1 MTDSAYLRYG
11 RHERPE
17 LMPFIPETAHSLL
30 DVGCGAGEFGRCLRR
45 LRPKMELWAVEPDP
59 MSAQIAKDAFDQV
72 IVSNFPNSSI
82 PDGRFDVVLCA
93 DVLEHMAE
101 PEKALLAA
109 AAALTEQGIMLASIP
124 NVRNWRK
131 VVWPLVKHG
140 NWSYTETG
148 ILDRTHLRFFTRRS
162 IIDFFDTNNWVV
174 ESMQGIKSSSR
185 RDKLMSAMTVHRFDD
200 FIFSQYIAV
209 ARPIRERG
217 Q

>member
-1 MTDSAYLRYG
+1 
-11 RHERPE
+11 
-17 LMPFIPETAHSLL
+17 MPFIPETAHSLL

-45 LRPKMELWAVEPDP
+45 LRPEMELWAVEPDP

-93 DVLEHMAE
+93 DVLEHMAD
-101 PEKALLAA
+101 PGKALLAA

-131 VVWPLVKHG
+131 VVWPLVRHG

-148 ILDRTHLRFFTRRS
+148 ILDRTHLRFFTRKS
-162 IIDFFDTNNWVV
+162 IIDFFVANSWTV
-174 ESMQGIKSSSR
+174 ESVEGIKSTGR
-185 RDKLMSAMTVHRFDD
+185 RDKLISAITAHRADD
-200 FIFSQYIAV
+200 FLFPQYIVV
-209 ARPIRERG
+209 ARPIRVYGPIAGLRS
-217 Q
+217 

>member
-109 AAALTEQGIMLASIP
+109 AAALTEQGI
-124 NVRNWRK
+124 
-131 VVWPLVKHG
+131 
-140 NWSYTETG
+140 
-148 ILDRTHLRFFTRRS
+148 
-162 IIDFFDTNNWVV
+162 
-174 ESMQGIKSSSR
+174 
-185 RDKLMSAMTVHRFDD
+185 
-200 FIFSQYIAV
+200 
-209 ARPIRERG
+209 
-217 Q
+217 

>member
-1 MTDSAYLRYG
+1 
-11 RHERPE
+11 
-17 LMPFIPETAHSLL
+17 MPFIPETAHSLL

>member
-1 MTDSAYLRYG
+1 
-11 RHERPE
+11 
-17 LMPFIPETAHSLL
+17 MPFIPETAHSLL

-45 LRPKMELWAVEPDP
+45 LRPEMELWAVEPDP

-72 IVSNFPNSSI
+72 IVSNFPNSSN

-93 DVLEHMAE
+93 DVLEHMAD
-101 PEKALLAA
+101 PGKALLAA

-131 VVWPLVKHG
+131 VVWPLVRHG

-162 IIDFFDTNNWVV
+162 IIDFFDTNKWVV

-200 FIFSQYIAV
+200 FIFQQYIAV
-209 ARPIRERG
+209 ARPIRVHG